1 MTMTKGRPIAI
12 LLVEDDLAH
21 AEIVR
26 RNLRD
31 FRVANRIVHVE
42 DGQAALDYL
51 TRRGA
56 YTDPNANPRPD
67 LILLD
72 LRLPKVDGL
81 EVLKRIKEDSDLKAI
96 PTVVLTTSSAES
108 DVVKAYDNGAGSYL
122 VKPVDFGKFTRLL
135 DSFGFYW
142 LAWNQYPE

>member
-1 MTMTKGRPIAI
+1 MKGDPIII
-12 LLVEDDLAH
+12 LLVEDDPAH

-26 RNLRD
+26 RNLAE
-31 FRVANRIVHVE
+31 FRVANRIVHVA

-51 TRRGA
+51 FRQA
-56 YTDPNANPRPD
+56 AFADPRTSPRPD

-81 EVLKRIKEDSDLKAI
+81 EVLRRIKENEELKRV

-108 DVVKAYDNGAGSYL
+108 DMVNAYSNGAGSYL
-122 VKPVDFGKFTRLL
+122 VKPVDFEKFTRLM

-142 LAWNQYPE
+142 LAWNRFPD